1 MKIFLFTLLLFSSIY
16 AFNDTNASCCKN
28 EITQQSAEII
38 LNNPKLVSRFY
49 QNNQYKL
56 HWDERD
62 LKDFIRASED
72 TIMNYLGLD
81 YHQDEINHLMSSIND
96 YDKTIQRSVRARIE
110 LLATDGSF
118 SFAKDLSVGFIDFK
132 NFQELLKSQEYDVVW
147 EKDNKIYNYQKDL
160 ILALKTNMIEIL
172 FQKYLPISK
181 DYKKLVEAYHRF
193 TTIEFPKVDYG
204 KLMKEGDYGYRATQL
219 KAYLVQTGDLRDV
232 DENYLEFPTFDI
244 RLKNA
249 LKRFQKRH
257 YLKET
262 GELDRV
268 SVLYTRKS
276 LEEKIELIKLNIERY
291 KLLPDIYDKD
301 YIVINI
307 PEFSLKFFQKHTL
320 VDDIFVVIGRE
331 DRPTPIFN
339 DVLEY
344 IVLNPSWN
352 IPKSLVRKDYLDNL
366 ISKPSSLEEEGIFIH
381 TSPSRYSTKI
391 DPTQMSWEKYLDENI
406 NIPYYFM
413 QYPGEQNVLGK
424 MKFIFPNKYTVYLHD
439 TNAKSLTD
447 KKYRLYSSGCIR
459 LSKPYEFLNLLSSY
473 TTYSYEQLLDLI
485 EGGKTKNVSLKIRIP
500 IHIRYFT
507 VFTNEYG
514 DVSFRKDFYGLDALQ
529 LKSMVIP

>member
-1 MKIFLFTLLLFSSIY
+1 MKIFLFFFFFLSNIY
-16 AFNDTNASCCKN
+16 AFIDINTTCCKS
-28 EITQQSAEII
+28 EITQQSVEII
-38 LNNPKLVSRFY
+38 LNNPKLVNKFY

-72 TIMNYLGLD
+72 TIMNYLGVD
-81 YHQDEINHLMSSIND
+81 YHQDEINHLMSSINN
-96 YDKTIQRSVRARIE
+96 YDKDIQKSVLARIE
-110 LLATDGSF
+110 LLATDGFF

-132 NFQELLKSQEYDVVW
+132 YFQELLKSQEYDLVW
-147 EKDNKIYNYQKDL
+147 ERDKKIYNYQEDL
-160 ILALKTNMIEIL
+160 VLALKTNMIEVL
-172 FQKYLPISK
+172 FQRYLPISK
-181 DYKKLVEAYHRF
+181 DYRKLVEAYHRY

-232 DENYLEFPTFDI
+232 DESYLEFPTFDSK
-244 RLKNA
+244 LKQA

-276 LEEKIELIKLNIERY
+276 LEKKIELIKLNIERY
-291 KLLPDIYDKD
+291 KLFPHIYDKD
-301 YIVINI
+301 YIIINI
-307 PEFSLKFFQKHTL
+307 PEFSLKFFKNHVL
-320 VDDIFVVIGRE
+320 IDDIFVVIGRE
-331 DRPTPIFN
+331 DRPTPIFS
-339 DVLEY
+339 DILEY

-352 IPKSLVRKDYLDNL
+352 IPKSLVRRDYLPML
-366 ISKPSSLEEEGIFIH
+366 ISNPSSLEEEGIFIH
-381 TSPSRYSTKI
+381 TSASRYSTKI
-391 DPTQMSWEKYLDENI
+391 DPAKMSWEKYLDEDI

-424 MKFIFPNKYTVYLHD
+424 MKFIFPNKYSVYLHD

-459 LSKPYEFLNLLSSY
+459 LSKPYELLSILSHY
-473 TTYSYEQLLDLI
+473 TAYSYEQLLNLI
-485 EGGKTKNVSLKIRIP
+485 EGGKTRKIPLKTRIP

-507 VFTNEYG
+507 VFTDEYG

-529 LKSMVIP
+529 LKAMATP